1 MTNTSFSS
9 DFQGINID
17 NMIGAP
23 LVATAR
29 ANSMMAREQVNFL
42 LNHCFSSDENGYHAV
57 MIRMSMVKNFVKSGK
72 TEVGSVTGYFDLPL
86 LTIIPISSL
95 GVESLDLDFSL
106 EIKSHYTKNAD
117 DQSQAVLSGVIGS
130 KSKKTSRGTEQ
141 ADQSEDAN
149 LLVHIKAGNLPLPV
163 GLTQIIDLYS
173 KSVHPSEIKNQ

>member
-1 MTNTSFSS
+1 MANTSFSNHY
-9 DFQGINID
+9 QGINID

-57 MIRMSMVKNFVKSGK
+57 MIRMSLVKNFVKNGK
-72 TEVGSVTGYFDLPL
+72 AEVGSVTGYFDLPL
-86 LTIIPISSL
+86 LTLIPISSL
-95 GVESLDLDFSL
+95 GVESLELDFAL
-106 EIKSHYTKNAD
+106 EIKSLYTKKAND
-117 DQSQAVLSGVIGS
+117 ESEAVLSGVIGS
-130 KSKKTSRGTEQ
+130 KSKKSTKGSEQ
-141 ADQSEDAN
+141 PDQSEDSH
-149 LLVHIKAGNLPLPV
+149 LQVHIKAGNLPLPI